1 MATALQ
7 RPWATDMAR
16 RWRSYVSCLLLTHGH
31 RCVVT
36 MGYEYDEPLV
46 LMSIMPAFDPWPT
59 YAAAM
64 GYEYD
69 EPLALICIMP
79 AINSW
84 HRCAAATGYG

>member
-1 MATALQ
+1 
-7 RPWATDMAR
+7 
-16 RWRSYVSCLLLTHGH
+16 
-31 RCVVT
+31 
-36 MGYEYDEPLV
+36 MGYEYAEPPA

-69 EPLALICIMP
+69 EPLALMCIMP

-84 HRCAAATGYG
+84 HRCAAATATDMAHRWCRDDLSKLI